1 MTFEPSNALKLYSPP
16 GMMFAGVCGHGCP
29 WISENFPPDIA
40 SNPMSSL
47 SGAHDEIDLP
57 PSGAAAAQN
66 AEADLLRK
74 AQFGDRAAFGQIVL
88 RFQDRL
94 YNSILRMV
102 GDPEEA
108 RDLTQETFTRALVKI
123 ESFRGEA
130 GPYTWLF
137 RIAVN
142 LAISQLRKVQKHRT
156 FSLDSTGG
164 NGKAS
169 RIGDDDQASALLDR
183 VTESRGQS
191 PPEQVE
197 ARERSEQVIAA
208 LGRLDAEYRAVLVM
222 RDVEGFDYQQ
232 MAEVLGL
239 PLGTLKSRLFRA
251 RLALRDELKTY
262 VI

>member
-1 MTFEPSNALKLYSPP
+1 
-16 GMMFAGVCGHGCP
+16 
-29 WISENFPPDIA
+29 
-40 SNPMSSL
+40 MSSL

-57 PSGAAAAQN
+57 KTGTSDTQRT
-66 AEADLLRK
+66 EADLLRK
-74 AQFGDRAAFGQIVL
+74 AQFGDRAAFGQLVL

-142 LAISQLRKVQKHRT
+142 LAISQLRKVTRHRI
-156 FSLDSTGG
+156 FSLDAGG
-164 NGKAS
+164 NGQAS
-169 RIGDDDQASALLDR
+169 RGSGRSDDDQASALVDKIAETR
-183 VTESRGQS
+183 TDA
-191 PPEQVE
+191 PPVQNEKKEQGEQVL
-197 ARERSEQVIAA
+197 AA

-232 MAEVLGL
+232 MADVLGL

-251 RLALRDELKTY
+251 RLALRDELKGY
-262 VI
+262 L

>member
-108 RDLTQETFTRALVKI
+108 RDLTQETFTRRWSKSRAFVAKPGHIPGSSASQSTWRSANCARCRSIARSLSIRPEAMERRRALVTTI
-123 ESFRGEA
+123 RLRRCS
-130 GPYTWLF
+130 
-137 RIAVN
+137 IASQS
-142 LAISQLRKVQKHRT
+142 LAANRLRNR
-156 FSLDSTGG
+156 L
-164 NGKAS
+164 
-169 RIGDDDQASALLDR
+169 R
-183 VTESRGQS
+183 
-191 PPEQVE
+191 
-197 ARERSEQVIAA
+197 RERSEHVLAA

>member
-1 MTFEPSNALKLYSPP
+1 
-16 GMMFAGVCGHGCP
+16 MFCGILWDTDVPELSG
-29 WISENFPPDIA
+29 NFPSILA
-40 SNPMSSL
+40 SKSMSSL

-57 PSGAAAAQN
+57 PSGAGDPSR

-74 AQFGDRAAFGQIVL
+74 AQFGDRAAFGQLVL

-142 LAISQLRKVQKHRT
+142 LAISQLRKVSKRRT
-156 FSLDSTGG
+156 FSLESSG
-164 NGKAS
+164 NGLGS
-169 RIGDDDQASALLDR
+169 RGQNSRGIGDDDQASALIDR
-183 VTESRGQS
+183 IAETRTDAPEMQTEKKEQG
-191 PPEQVE
+191 EQVL
-197 ARERSEQVIAA
+197 AA

-232 MAEVLGL
+232 MAEVLDL

-251 RLALRDELKTY
+251 RLALRDELKGY
-262 VI
+262 L